1 MSSVL
6 RSSSNH
12 RETLDTADFNASLF
26 HSRAKPCPTL
36 SPPSRARPTW
46 RVWGPPRPTWCRSEL
61 ERWPATAATATPW
74 TSAPVCTVSTNS
86 LTFCIPCDLLLPLFL
101 HQGSGFY
108 GVFFLFLIAS
118 HCDFR
123 AGCPLIPPEVFV
135 VLHSHLCVIPTQVTL
150 RSPCRTSCLSSW
162 ARPRRVWWSLW
173 PWLLSLSSAL
183 SECLIFPFTAGCLM

>member
-12 RETLDTADFNASLF
+12 RGSLDTADFNASLF
-26 HSRAKPCPTL
+26 HSRAKPCPTP

-61 ERWPATAATATPW
+61 ERWPATAAIATPW
-74 TSAPVCTVSTNS
+74 TSAPVCTVGTSS
-86 LTFCIPCDLLLPLFL
+86 LTLCIPRDLLLPFSSPVFRLF
-101 HQGSGFY
+101 
-108 GVFFLFLIAS
+108 FFLFLIAS

-123 AGCPLIPPEVFV
+123 AGCPLIRPEVFV
-135 VLHSHLCVIPTQVTL
+135 VLHSHSCVIPTQVTL

-162 ARPRRVWWSLW
+162 ARPRRAWWSLW
-173 PWLLSLSSAL
+173 PWLLSLLSAL
-183 SECLIFPFTAGCLM
+183 SECLIFPFTAGCPM